1 MGGIEESPTVAAV
14 QDGHFAEPPRHDRI
28 FTHRGN
34 RCENPFWRMIQTRS
48 EMQANNRDF

>member
-28 FTHRGN
+28 LTRPLLPGLTARPVRGHE
-34 RCENPFWRMIQTRS
+34 RRRWLETR
-48 EMQANNRDF
+48 